1 MIRSRV
7 LVAVAAAGVLVS
19 NIALAFN
26 WTTSWRN
33 ISEIRQA
40 GGTDGY
46 QIVFATA
53 LTSDNDNPLDCTNN
67 TVAEPDPGLTAAQ
80 KDLLSRTV
88 LSALLAGKMIKLHIK
103 ETGACINN
111 SPVYQGVRIQ
121 RVEP

>member
-1 MIRSRV
+1 M
-7 LVAVAAAGVLVS
+7 VS
-19 NIALAFN
+19 NLAFAFN

-46 QIVFATA
+46 QIVFTTA
-53 LTSDNDNPLDCTNN
+53 LTSANDNPLGCTNN
-67 TVAEPDPGLTAAQ
+67 TIAEPDPGLTAAQ

-88 LSALLAGKMIKLHIK
+88 LAATLAGKMVKLHIK

-111 SPVYQGVRIQ
+111 SPVYEGVRIQ